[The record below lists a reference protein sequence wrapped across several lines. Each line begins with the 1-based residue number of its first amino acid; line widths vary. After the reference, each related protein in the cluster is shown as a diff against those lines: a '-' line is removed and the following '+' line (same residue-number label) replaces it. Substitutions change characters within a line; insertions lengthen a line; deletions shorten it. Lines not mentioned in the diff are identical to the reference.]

1 MFGSGAKALLDVFYL
16 IFIIFMTASVSY
28 AGIGSFSSSTQ
39 KLDAATILGLVSL
52 ILAAIY
58 KLLDALSPVLGFCK
72 TLSLNAFGLV
82 LIPILSTLLAAIDII
97 MYCVECNGIGDHTWF
112 ALTFIAVVASICAT
126 ISSFLYFRRPVKKG
140 LLN

>member
-1 MFGSGAKALLDVFYL
+1 MFGSGAKASLDVFYL

-28 AGIGSFSSSTQ
+28 VRINGDTKDTSIY
-39 KLDAATILGLVSL
+39 KIATILGLVSL

-58 KLLDALSPVLGFCK
+58 KLLDALSSVVSFCK
-72 TLSLNAFGLV
+72 KLSLNAFGLV
-82 LIPILSTLLAAIDII
+82 VLPIPSTLLAAIDII